1 MFWLLDNP
9 GCWVTQCVGVAPSI
23 GPPPTQLVARGLCRG
38 VSAVV
43 IQCYSVIVLVFRLF
57 FGKVAAQCALVLVAP
72 CCTKQGS
79 VENNCFLLI
88 ELAFSRNF
96 HDEWIFYKGSF
107 LNACVFAN
115 YIFPSYHTYVAHCFR
130 CLHLKHSCNTIF
142 YDYFVSPLFYCVQC
156 CGAAPFWYARHA
168 GLKYV
173 SLELRSHL

>member
-72 CCTKQGS
+72 CCTKEGS

-88 ELAFSRNF
+88 ELVCSPEYILYWYHNF
-96 HDEWIFYKGSF
+96 YNGYIFYKGSSLF
-107 LNACVFAN
+107 ACVFA
-115 YIFPSYHTYVAHCFR
+115 YCIFPS
-130 CLHLKHSCNTIF
+130 
-142 YDYFVSPLFYCVQC
+142 
-156 CGAAPFWYARHA
+156 
-168 GLKYV
+168 
-173 SLELRSHL
+173 